1 MKRCRGGPVPY
12 RMRLILLI
20 ACVALFPACSPQ
32 AVEEPAAEAKRQEP
46 VEVAETKQ
54 FDPAD
59 LKARIDSGEN
69 VYLLDVR
76 RPEELEEH
84 GAIEGYVNIPI
95 DELEARLSEIPQ
107 DRKVV
112 VYCMRGGRAS
122 RGAELLAKN
131 GHSGVEFGGITEW
144 KEHGYPVV
152 EPKGSGE

>member
-1 MKRCRGGPVPY
+1 MPY
-12 RMRLILLI
+12 RIILMLLI
-20 ACVALFPACSPQ
+20 TCLTLFTACSSDPV
-32 AVEEPAAEAKRQEP
+32 AEPAAEAEHQEP
-46 VEVAETKQ
+46 VEVAEAKQ

-95 DELEARLSEIPQ
+95 DELEARLSEIPK

-122 RGAELLAKN
+122 RGAELLVKN